1 MNLIMKS
8 FVSGLIGVGLSLAAM
23 QPPPPAAAPATTPAK
38 AKRQAAPKEVTPPPT
53 AAEIAD
59 AKAKGMVW
67 VNLKSKV
74 YHKSD
79 NKFYGATKN
88 GKFMTESD
96 ATAAHY
102 KAAQEPMAGK
112 KAKAAAATAAPAKQ

>member
-1 MNLIMKS
+1 VNLIAKS
-8 FVSGLIGVGLSLAAM
+8 VVSGLIGAALSLAAM
-23 QPPPPAAAPATTPAK
+23 QPPPAAAPAPAPVK
-38 AKRQAAPKEVTPPPT
+38 TKRQAAPKEVTPPPT

-59 AKAKGMVW
+59 AKTKGMVW

-74 YHKSD
+74 YHKSE

-96 ATAAHY
+96 ASAAGY

-112 KAKAAAATAAPAKQ
+112 KAKAAAAASAPAKR